1 MLNKK
6 EDSHWSFDV
15 NDLYVYIMGLD
26 YYKDLSKEADEV
38 LFSIENEREEF
49 YKQKRLTKI
58 TYNGVKYKQVPKNFS
73 DEQNYFNDFKKLF
86 YLEVKA
92 QFVRNFYQNSKVGQ
106 IILSSIRQEKRFS
119 FCTFKVAE
127 PKDFQLSSADLVLIT
142 KLDPS
147 SEQEMNFIGLV
158 EFSEG
163 ANVIIKTSFDIYN
176 PRSAKVKEEMQVSS
190 EWFMKP
196 LMNFATFEREW
207 MVSSSGTELDRAAL
221 S

>member
-6 EDSHWSFDV
+6 EESHWSFDI
-15 NDLYVYIMGLD
+15 NDLYIYIMGLD
-26 YYKDLSKEADEV
+26 YYQDLAKETDEV
-38 LFSIENEREEF
+38 LFTTENEREEF

-92 QFVRNFYQNSKVGQ
+92 HFIRNFHQNAKLAQ
-106 IILSSIRQEKRFS
+106 ISLSSMKQEKRFY
-119 FCTFKVAE
+119 FCTFKVPE
-127 PKDFQLSSADLVLIT
+127 QRDFQLSSADLVLIT
-142 KLDPS
+142 KTDPS
-147 SEQEMNFIGLV
+147 SQQEMNFIGIV

-163 ANVIIKTSFDIYN
+163 ANVIIKAAFDIFN
-176 PRSAKVKEEMQVSS
+176 PRSAKIKDEMQVAS

-196 LMNFATFEREW
+196 LMNFSTFEREW
-207 MVSSSGTELDRAAL
+207 IVS
-221 S
+221 